1 MKILKN
7 SWYCAGWSGEFDAKP
22 VGKTILGEYLVFYRD
37 AEGHAVAM
45 TGRCPHRFAPLDR
58 GIVTPQG
65 LMCPYHGLVF
75 NDSGACV
82 ANPFGGG
89 QIPDRAKLR
98 RYPVAENDGVV
109 WVWMGAA
116 KLADAS
122 GPPQVAWLSDP
133 SFVITRAY
141 LKVDVNYQLVV
152 DNLLDLTH
160 VPLVHADTLSK
171 GLDEAPEIQHK
182 FSTEGDIVHSDYFLP
197 NSTPQEVFGDMFKGR
212 GDFSAN
218 MTWRPG
224 STLSLETF
232 FVPPA
237 DAGEQTAYI
246 NTLHYL
252 APETENST
260 HYFVALGR
268 NMRIDDEAESQRI
281 LNIVMKA
288 FSQEDEPMMRAC
300 AGLMA
305 GADLF
310 DLNPAILKTDVAA
323 VQARRILAKLI
334 KAEQA
339 SAAQVTA

>member
-1 MKILKN
+1 MNVLRN
-7 SWYCAGWSGEFDAKP
+7 SWYCVGWSGEFDAKP

-98 RYPVAENDGVV
+98 RYPVAERDGVV

-116 KLADAS
+116 ELADES
-122 GPPQVAWLSDP
+122 RLPRLPWLSDP
-133 SFVITRAY
+133 SFVVIRAY
-141 LKVDVNYQLVV
+141 LKVDVNYRMVI

-160 VPLVHADTLSK
+160 VPLVHANTLSS
-171 GLDEAPEIQHK
+171 GLDEKPEIQHK
-182 FSTEGDIVHSDYFLP
+182 FSIEGDIVHSDYFLP
-197 NSTPQEVFGDMFKGR
+197 NSTPQDVFGNVIKGR
-212 GDFSAN
+212 VNFSAN

-224 STLSLETF
+224 STLSLESSI
-232 FVPPA
+232 VPA
-237 DAGEQTAYI
+237 GDAVGEAKYV

-260 HYFVALGR
+260 HYFVAIAR
-268 NMRIDDEAESQRI
+268 NMRIDDDEHSKRI
-281 LNIVMKA
+281 LDVVMQA
-288 FSQEDEPMMRAC
+288 FTQEDEPMMRAC
-300 AGLMA
+300 ADLMD

-323 VQARRILAKLI
+323 VQARRILGKLI
-334 KAEQA
+334 KAERA
-339 SAAQVTA
+339 GAAEVAA